1 MVGMSLGARVFAAIL
16 VAASLA
22 AMPFRATAAP
32 PSRNILIIDESAAE
46 APFSRRFG
54 EQIHATLDADGVQAY
69 EIYAEYLD
77 FGHFTGPNY
86 DSILETHFAS
96 KYHDK
101 PINLIVALG
110 SAALTFSLRLRA
122 KVWSGIPIVFVS
134 FNETPAKD
142 FPTPPNTTGVVAA
155 RPFQDMV
162 KAAKILV
169 PGLAKISL
177 VGDSLKRQPLRGH
190 YQQGVQ
196 QVAKTLDVVDLSN
209 FSLDQVRMK
218 ITALHDDAA
227 IVYIPIYKDGTGT
240 SHNPVEALKAVAG
253 AANRPI
259 VVDSEDFIGTG
270 ATGGFVMSAEKVG
283 REAGQRVARILNGEA
298 AANIPVVTKNFNT
311 PVFDARKLKQWS
323 ISESSLPTGSVI
335 RFRQLNA
342 WDRYRWQIVTIVAII
357 PLQSLIIGWLY
368 YEHRRRRAAERESR
382 QHLLEVA
389 KMDRAMTVSAM
400 SASIAHEL
408 NQPLGAILNNAEAAE
423 MLLCANLPDLDQL
436 KEILADIRRDD
447 SRAAEI
453 IKRLRS
459 LLKHGDLEAKE
470 IDLAEVMNDT
480 IRLIEHQAAETGV
493 VLKVRSVPDNLWVRA
508 DRVHIQQVILNVAM
522 NAIDAMQSSPPSA
535 RKLELNVNRSNGEVT
550 VSLKDT
556 GPGIQEDKLA
566 SIFEPFVTTKKQ
578 GTGIGLSI
586 ARTIINTYGGKIWAE
601 NEAGGGA
608 IFHFTL
614 RSVRTETEA
623 I

>member
-1 MVGMSLGARVFAAIL
+1 MSLSAQVFAAIL
-16 VAASLA
+16 IAATLA
-22 AMPFRATAAP
+22 AMPFRATAEP
-32 PSRNILIIDESAAE
+32 PPRNILIIDESAAE
-46 APFSRRFG
+46 SPFGRRFG
-54 EQIHATLDADGVQAY
+54 GQIHATLDAKSVQAY
-69 EIYAEYLD
+69 AIYAEYLD
-77 FGHFTGPNY
+77 FGHFTESNY
-86 DSILETHFAS
+86 DLILETYFTN
-96 KYHDK
+96 KYRDK
-101 PINLIVALG
+101 PISLIIALG
-110 SAALTFSLRLRA
+110 SEALNFSLHLRSN
-122 KVWSGIPIVFVS
+122 VWSDAPIVFVS
-134 FNETPAKD
+134 FDDAAAKD
-142 FPTPPNTTGVVAA
+142 FTAPPNATGIIAA

-162 KAAKILV
+162 EAAKILV
-169 PGLAKISL
+169 PGLAQIAL
-177 VGDSLKRQPLRGH
+177 VGDSLEREPLRGR
-190 YQQGVQ
+190 YRQDVQ
-196 QVAKTLDVVDLSN
+196 QLAKALDVVNLSN
-209 FSLDQVRMK
+209 LSLDQVRMK
-218 ITALHDDAA
+218 ITALHDDTA
-227 IVYIPIYKDGTGT
+227 IVYTPIYRDGTGT
-240 SHNPVEALKAVAG
+240 THNPVEALKAVAG

-259 VVDSEDFIGTG
+259 VVDSEDFIGMG

-283 REAGQRVARILNGEA
+283 REAGQRVARILNGES
-298 AANIPVVTKNFNT
+298 AANIPVVTTNFNT

-323 ISESSLPTGSVI
+323 ISESSLPAGSVVL
-335 RFRQLNA
+335 FRQLNA
-342 WDRYRWQIVTIVAII
+342 WDLYRWQIVTIATII
-357 PLQSLIIGWLY
+357 PLQSLIIWWLY

-423 MLLCANLPDLDQL
+423 MLLCGNLPDLDQL

-453 IKRLRS
+453 IKRLRA

-470 IDLAEVMNDT
+470 IDLAEVVNDT
-480 IRLIEHQAAETGV
+480 IRLIEHQAAERGV
-493 VLKVRSVPDNLWVRA
+493 ILKVRSVLDNLWVRA

-522 NAIDAMQSSPPSA
+522 NAIDAMQSFPPNA
-535 RKLELNVNRSNGEVT
+535 RKLELYVNRCNGEVT
-550 VSLKDT
+550 VSIKDT

>member
-1 MVGMSLGARVFAAIL
+1 MSLGARVFAAIL
-16 VAASLA
+16 FAASLA
-22 AMPFRATAAP
+22 AMPFRTTAE
-32 PSRNILIIDESAAE
+32 PSLRNILIIDESAAE
-46 APFSRRFG
+46 SPFGRRFA
-54 EQIHATLDADGVQAY
+54 EQIHATLDDKRVQAY
-69 EIYAEYLD
+69 AIYAEYLD
-77 FGHFTGPNY
+77 LGHFTSPNY
-86 DSILETHFAS
+86 ELILESYFTN
-96 KYHDK
+96 KYRDK
-101 PINLIVALG
+101 PISLIIALG
-110 SAALTFSLRLRA
+110 SEALNFSLHLRS
-122 KVWSGIPIVFVS
+122 KVWSDAPIVFAS
-134 FNETPAKD
+134 FDDTAAKD
-142 FPTPPNTTGVVAA
+142 FTAPPNTTGIIAA

-162 KAAKILV
+162 EAAKILV
-169 PGLAKISL
+169 PGLAQIAL
-177 VGDSLKRQPLRGH
+177 VGDSLKREPFRGR
-190 YQQGVQ
+190 YQQDVQ
-196 QVAKTLDVVDLSN
+196 QLAKVLDVVNLSN
-209 FSLDQVRMK
+209 LSLDQVRMQ

-227 IVYIPIYKDGTGT
+227 IIYTPIYKDGTGT
-240 SHNPVEALKAVAG
+240 THNPIEALKAVA
-253 AANRPI
+253 ATANRPI
-259 VVDSEDFIGTG
+259 VVDSEDLIGMG

-283 REAGQRVARILNGEA
+283 REAAEEVARILNGEA
-298 AANIPVVTKNFNT
+298 AANIPVLTTNVNT
-311 PVFDARKLKQWS
+311 PMFDARKLKQWS
-323 ISESSLPTGSVI
+323 ISESSLPTGSI
-335 RFRQLNA
+335 ILFRQLNA
-342 WDRYRWQIVTIVAII
+342 WNRYRWQIVTIVAII

-389 KMDRAMTVSAM
+389 KMDRAMTASAM

-423 MLLCANLPDLDQL
+423 MLLCANLPDLNQL

-453 IKRLRS
+453 IKRLRA

-470 IDLAEVMNDT
+470 IDLAEVVNDT
-480 IRLIEHQAAETGV
+480 IRLIEHQAVEQGV
-493 VLKVRSVPDNLWVRA
+493 VLTVRSIPNDLWVRA

-522 NAIDAMQSSPPSA
+522 NAIDAMQSFPPSA
-535 RKLELNVNRSNGEVT
+535 RKLELYVNRCNGDVT
-550 VSLKDT
+550 VSMKDT

-614 RSVRTETEA
+614 RSVRTEAEV

>member
-1 MVGMSLGARVFAAIL
+1 MSLGARVFAAIL
-16 VAASLA
+16 FAASLA
-22 AMPFRATAAP
+22 AMPFRTTAE
-32 PSRNILIIDESAAE
+32 PSLRNILIINESAAE
-46 APFSRRFG
+46 SPFGRRFA
-54 EQIHATLDADGVQAY
+54 EQIHATLDDKRVQAY
-69 EIYAEYLD
+69 AIYAEYLD
-77 FGHFTGPNY
+77 LGHFTRPNY
-86 DSILETHFAS
+86 ELILETYFTN
-96 KYHDK
+96 KYRDK
-101 PINLIVALG
+101 PISLIIALG
-110 SAALTFSLRLRA
+110 SEALNFSLHLRS
-122 KVWSGIPIVFVS
+122 KVWSDAPIVFVS
-134 FNETPAKD
+134 FDDIAAKD
-142 FPTPPNTTGVVAA
+142 FTTPPNTTGIIAA

-169 PGLAKISL
+169 PGLAQIAL
-177 VGDSLKRQPLRGH
+177 VGDSLEREPFRGR
-190 YQQGVQ
+190 YQQDVQ
-196 QVAKTLDVVDLSN
+196 QLAKALDVNDLSN
-209 FSLDQVRMK
+209 LSLDQVRMQV
-218 ITALHDDAA
+218 TALHDDAA
-227 IVYIPIYKDGTGT
+227 IVYTPIYKDGTGT
-240 SHNPVEALKAVAG
+240 THNPIEALKAVAG

-259 VVDSEDFIGTG
+259 VVDSEDFIGVG
-270 ATGGFVMSAEKVG
+270 ATGGFVISAEKIG
-283 REAGQRVARILNGEA
+283 KEAGERVARILNGEA
-298 AANIPVVTKNFNT
+298 AANIPVLTTNVNT
-311 PVFDARKLKQWS
+311 PMFDARKLKQWS
-323 ISESSLPTGSVI
+323 ISESSLPTGSII

-342 WDRYRWQIVTIVAII
+342 WDRYRWQIVTILGII

-368 YEHRRRRAAERESR
+368 YEHRRRRTAERESR

-389 KMDRAMTVSAM
+389 KMDRAMTASAM

-453 IKRLRS
+453 IKRLRA

-470 IDLAEVMNDT
+470 IDLAEVVNDT
-480 IRLIEHQAAETGV
+480 IRLIEHQAVEQGV
-493 VLKVRSVPDNLWVRA
+493 VLTVRSVPDNLWVRA
-508 DRVHIQQVILNVAM
+508 DRVHIQQVILNVAI
-522 NAIDAMQSSPPSA
+522 NAIDAMQSFPPSA
-535 RKLELNVNRSNGEVT
+535 RKLELYVNRCNGDVT
-550 VSLKDT
+550 VSMKDT

-566 SIFEPFVTTKKQ
+566 TIFEPFVTTKKQ

-614 RSVRTETEA
+614 RSVRTEAEA

>member
-1 MVGMSLGARVFAAIL
+1 MMTPRSSTL
-16 VAASLA
+16 
-22 AMPFRATAAP
+22 PFIR
-32 PSRNILIIDESAAE
+32 I
-46 APFSRRFG
+46 
-54 EQIHATLDADGVQAY
+54 
-69 EIYAEYLD
+69 
-77 FGHFTGPNY
+77 
-86 DSILETHFAS
+86 
-96 KYHDK
+96 
-101 PINLIVALG
+101 
-110 SAALTFSLRLRA
+110 
-122 KVWSGIPIVFVS
+122 
-134 FNETPAKD
+134 
-142 FPTPPNTTGVVAA
+142 
-155 RPFQDMV
+155 
-162 KAAKILV
+162 
-169 PGLAKISL
+169 
-177 VGDSLKRQPLRGH
+177 
-190 YQQGVQ
+190 
-196 QVAKTLDVVDLSN
+196 
-209 FSLDQVRMK
+209 
-218 ITALHDDAA
+218 
-227 IVYIPIYKDGTGT
+227 GTGT
-240 SHNPVEALKAVAG
+240 THNPIEALKAVAG
-253 AANRPI
+253 VANRPI
-259 VVDSEDFIGTG
+259 VVDSEDFIGMG

-298 AANIPVVTKNFNT
+298 AANIPVVTTNFNT

-323 ISESSLPTGSVI
+323 ISESSLPAGSVI

-342 WDRYRWQIVTIVAII
+342 WDLYRWQIVTIVTII

-453 IKRLRS
+453 IKRLRA

-480 IRLIEHQAAETGV
+480 IRLIEHQAAEQGV
-493 VLKVRSVPDNLWVRA
+493 VLKVRSMPDNLWVRA

-522 NAIDAMQSSPPSA
+522 NAMDAMQSLPPSA
-535 RKLELNVNRSNGEVT
+535 RKLELYVNRRNGDVT
-550 VSLKDT
+550 VSIKDT
-556 GPGIQEDKLA
+556 GTGIQEDKLA

>member
-1 MVGMSLGARVFAAIL
+1 MSLSTRVCAAIL

-22 AMPFRATAAP
+22 AMPFRATAEP
-32 PSRNILIIDESAAE
+32 PYRNILIIDESAAE
-46 APFSRRFG
+46 SPFGRRFG
-54 EQIHATLDADGVQAY
+54 EQIHATLDAKSVRAY
-69 EIYAEYLD
+69 AIYAEYLD

-86 DSILETHFAS
+86 ESILETYFTN
-96 KYHDK
+96 KYRDK

-110 SAALTFSLRLRA
+110 SAALNFSLHLRS
-122 KVWSGIPIVFVS
+122 KVWSDAPIVFVS
-134 FNETPAKD
+134 FDDAAAKD
-142 FPTPPNTTGVVAA
+142 FTAPPNTTGIIAV

-162 KAAKILV
+162 EAVKILV
-169 PGLAKISL
+169 PGLAQIAL
-177 VGDSLKRQPLRGH
+177 VGDSLEREPLRGR
-190 YQQGVQ
+190 YQQDVQ
-196 QVAKTLDVVDLSN
+196 QLAKALDVVNLSN
-209 FSLDQVRMK
+209 LSLDQVRMQ
-218 ITALHDDAA
+218 IAALHDDAA
-227 IVYIPIYKDGTGT
+227 IVYTPIYKDGTGT
-240 SHNPVEALKAVAG
+240 THNPVEALNAVAG

-259 VVDSEDFIGTG
+259 VVDSEDFIGMG
-270 ATGGFVMSAEKVG
+270 ATGGFVMSAKNVG
-283 REAGQRVARILNGEA
+283 REAGQRVARILNGES
-298 AANIPVVTKNFNT
+298 AANIPVVTTNFNT
-311 PVFDARKLKQWS
+311 PAFDARKLKQWS
-323 ISESSLPTGSVI
+323 ISESSLPAGSVVL
-335 RFRQLNA
+335 FRQLNA
-342 WDRYRWQIVTIVAII
+342 WDLYHWQIVTIFTII
-357 PLQSLIIGWLY
+357 PLQSLIIWWLY

-382 QHLLEVA
+382 QHFLEAA

-453 IKRLRS
+453 IKRLRA

-470 IDLAEVMNDT
+470 IDLAEVVNDT
-480 IRLIEHQAAETGV
+480 IRLIEHQAAERGV
-493 VLKVRSVPDNLWVRA
+493 VLKVRSVPDNLLVRA

-522 NAIDAMQSSPPSA
+522 NAIDAMQSFPPSA
-535 RKLELNVNRSNGEVT
+535 RKLELYVNRCNGEVT
-550 VSLKDT
+550 VSIKDT

-614 RSVRTETEA
+614 RSVRTEAEA